1 MDITERL
8 QLFMQHEGVTAF
20 QMNKEAGLTRTLLI
34 KAIEKHQG
42 LNTATI
48 EKIVRRYPNL
58 NADWLITGRGNM
70 LIDAE
75 APKLSKVKTQV
86 LPKELESSLYRQIV
100 WHLLLQESYTETHDR
115 LVEIIETLN
124 TLSDKASTLSEQLSR
139 IRQVME
145 AQYAIQAQDHG
156 LYEMTLRIAAGED
169 GKFTPSQLKNKEEM
183 NQRILRYLSRKRR
196 CEGVKM

>member
-100 WHLLLQESYTETHDR
+100 WHLLLQESYTETHER

-124 TLSDKASTLSEQLSR
+124 TLKDKASTLSEQRSR
-139 IRQVME
+139 IRQVMQ

-183 NQRILRYLSRKRR
+183 NQRILRYLGRK
-196 CEGVKM
+196 

>member
-75 APKLSKVKTQV
+75 APKLSQVKTQV

-124 TLSDKASTLSEQLSR
+124 SLKDKASTLSEQLSR

-183 NQRILRYLSRKRR
+183 NQRILRYLGRK
-196 CEGVKM
+196 

>member
-20 QMNKEAGLTRTLLI
+20 QMNKEAGLSRTLLI

-48 EKIVRRYPNL
+48 EKIVKRYPNL
-58 NADWLITGRGNM
+58 NVDWLITGRGNM
-70 LIDAE
+70 LIDVE
-75 APKLSKVKTQV
+75 APKLSQVKTQV

-100 WHLLLQESYTETHDR
+100 WHLLLQDSYAETHDR
-115 LVEIIETLN
+115 LVEIIEKLN
-124 TLSDKASTLSEQLSR
+124 TLCDKATTLSEQLSR
-139 IRQVME
+139 IRQVVE

-169 GKFTPSQLKNKEEM
+169 GKFTPSQLKNAEEM
-183 NQRILRYLSRKRR
+183 NQRILRYLGRK
-196 CEGVKM
+196 